1 MPVDKFTDLE
11 TYYQDVSKEDDI
23 LDYIWELA
31 ITFFPATEDFSGHS
45 QHGSLAISK
54 FKRRYNDGLI
64 DMPLT
69 YEAYKANNDIQTT
82 IIGLGMDPD
91 KFWYALLF
99 IKDYTDGECA
109 QEYKKESFPISEL
122 RKFVETIS
130 NYEIA
135 ECNPLI
141 EEVQFSKEIELSILV
156 DDKTEITIKSPNAIK
171 YIQSLCRNSLA
182 QTNAM
187 KEMDAM
193 NAIPRS
199 NSKKITSYTDKV
211 CIFTNT
217 FKHLFDL
224 LSLNKGMRGDS
235 EVSYSKLFLISR
247 LIFLTRISP
256 KEDFYVSKKKL
267 KNLLRKEG
275 NKVTTGAVNN
285 IYG

>member
-1 MPVDKFTDLE
+1 
-11 TYYQDVSKEDDI
+11 
-23 LDYIWELA
+23 
-31 ITFFPATEDFSGHS
+31 
-45 QHGSLAISK
+45 
-54 FKRRYNDGLI
+54 
-64 DMPLT
+64 MPLT

-187 KEMDAM
+187 CKLNAEMIKDYFD
-193 NAIPRS
+193 S
-199 NSKKITSYTDKV
+199 NPSNRKGVATVK
-211 CIFTNT
+211 
-217 FKHLFDL
+217 
-224 LSLNKGMRGDS
+224 LNKFKEEQVRNS
-235 EVSYSKLFLISR
+235 SI
-247 LIFLTRISP
+247 P
-256 KEDFYVSKKKL
+256 K
-267 KNLLRKEG
+267 
-275 NKVTTGAVNN
+275 
-285 IYG
+285 

>member
-1 MPVDKFTDLE
+1 MPVDKFIDLE
-11 TYYQDVSKEDDI
+11 TYYQDVSKEDDV
-23 LDYIWELA
+23 LEYIWELA
-31 ITFFPATEDFSGHS
+31 MTFFPATEDFSEHS
-45 QHGSLAISK
+45 QYGSLATSK

-69 YEAYKANNDIQTT
+69 YETYKANNDIQKT

-109 QEYKKESFPISEL
+109 QEYKKESVPISEL
-122 RKFVETIS
+122 KKFIETIS

-141 EEVQFSKEIELSILV
+141 EEVLFSKEIELSILV
-156 DDKTEITIKSPNAIK
+156 NGKTEIAIKSPNAIK

-199 NSKKITSYTDKV
+199 NSKVNTSYTSKV
-211 CIFTNT
+211 CIFANT
-217 FKHLFDL
+217 FTHLFDL

-256 KEDFYVSKKKL
+256 KEDFYVSKKYL
-267 KNLLRKEG
+267 KDFLRGKE
-275 NKVTTGAVNN
+275 NKIATGAVNK